1 MRTRVVEGHLR
12 KSQVKQ
18 RARTNATLELS
29 LSVSR
34 GHARYRHALWAT
46 RLSSCR
52 MPSLPRTRIT
62 RHRYAPCHAHPPI
75 VHAATACSVRSRQ
88 SPRLRPYFSLWPRMA
103 LAARQPR
110 LRRPRSSLPAHSV
123 SPVKPRWPSKLFDST
138 PAGAPRM
145 PFAPIAEREFLPS
158 PPALMIGCPV
168 STSFLMNSSTSCCPS
183 CEHTQG
189 APGAI
194 ERGLARLVGRGAA
207 CRRARGHGDGRHWAR
222 RQQHT
227 PRCHPPAAPSAG
239 AATDGA
245 CRWSGWSHPA
255 PTATPSC
262 GPAIVE
268 GPHQGTPSSQQRT
281 PRSCSQASWDQE
293 RGSGRRSCSAA
304 GSASG
309 STSHPSRTG
318 PGRHHRA
325 CCEAWRGLVRTQ
337 SQKHKSTTL
346 VVSRTLGPAFT
357 LPACHALPL
366 RWTLRT
372 WRCATRMWSCE
383 GPT

>member
-1 MRTRVVEGHLR
+1 MPCTPAH
-12 KSQVKQ
+12 
-18 RARTNATLELS
+18 RARGHSLQCAVATEPTTPTVPLS
-29 LSVSR
+29 L
-34 GHARYRHALWAT
+34 W
-46 RLSSCR
+46 
-52 MPSLPRTRIT
+52 
-62 RHRYAPCHAHPPI
+62 
-75 VHAATACSVRSRQ
+75 Q
-88 SPRLRPYFSLWPRMA
+88 RMA

-183 CEHTQG
+183 CEHTEG
-189 APGAI
+189 APGAT

-207 CRRARGHGDGRHWAR
+207 CRGGRGHGDGRHWAR

-227 PRCHPPAAPSAG
+227 PRCRPPAAPSAG

-245 CRWSGWSHPA
+245 CKWSGWSHPA

-318 PGRHHRA
+318 PDRHHRA
-325 CCEAWRGLVRTQ
+325 CCEAWRGKCGRTQ
-337 SQKHKSTTL
+337 AKRPRSL
-346 VVSRTLGPAFT
+346 VVSRTLGTEITLARVSRVTSLPCLAF
-357 LPACHALPL
+357 ALDL
-366 RWTLRT
+366 ANVALCYMYRVCLLST
-372 WRCATRMWSCE
+372 
-383 GPT
+383 

>member
-1 MRTRVVEGHLR
+1 
-12 KSQVKQ
+12 
-18 RARTNATLELS
+18 
-29 LSVSR
+29 
-34 GHARYRHALWAT
+34 
-46 RLSSCR
+46 LSSCR

-75 VHAATACSVRSRQ
+75 VHAATACSMRSRQ
-88 SPRLRPYFSLWPRMA
+88 SPQLRPYFSLWP

-123 SPVKPRWPSKLFDST
+123 SPVKLRWPSKLFDST
-138 PAGAPRM
+138 PFGAPRM
-145 PFAPIAEREFLPS
+145 PFAPIAEREVLPS

-189 APGAI
+189 APEAI

-268 GPHQGTPSSQQRT
+268 GPPQGTPSSQQRT

-318 PGRHHRA
+318 PDRHHRA
-325 CCEAWRGLVRTQ
+325 CCEAWRGKCGRKPKDQELWLFRDFGNENTLTR
-337 SQKHKSTTL
+337 KSL
-346 VVSRTLGPAFT
+346 HCLAFALDLANLALCYMYAYVVLT
-357 LPACHALPL
+357 
-366 RWTLRT
+366 
-372 WRCATRMWSCE
+372 
-383 GPT
+383 